1 MAAEL
6 TLFTGFPGFP
16 GFIGNRLLRALL
28 ATDEE
33 LRVVALVE
41 SGMAERAREAA
52 GTLDGERIEVVVGDI
67 TEPRLGLD
75 ADRYER
81 LVGEV
86 TSVFHLAALYDLAV
100 ELDVATRVNVEG
112 TGNVVE
118 LCLRAERLER
128 FNYVSTA
135 YVAGSRRGIV
145 YEHELVLGQGFKNHY
160 EATKFQAEVWVRH
173 AMDRVATT
181 IYRPAIVVGD
191 SQTGETEKFDGPYYL
206 LRTISL
212 ARRMRVPVPYVGRSD
227 APLNVV
233 PVDYVT
239 EAIATAANRPEA
251 VGETLHL
258 VDPEPATTA
267 EVMDL
272 FAEQY
277 AGRKPSY
284 RLPAPLVRESLRLG
298 PVQQLLEGMPRESMA
313 YVEHPVRFDA
323 RRTLEVLEPVG
334 LRPPS
339 LRAYVGPVVDFFR
352 DHEDE
357 PEYA

>member
-1 MAAEL
+1 LPSGL
-6 TLFTGFPGFP
+6 TLFTGFP
-16 GFIGNRLLRALL
+16 GFIGNRLLEAILS
-28 ATDEE
+28 ADEE
-33 LRVVALVE
+33 LRVLALVE
-41 SGMAERAREAA
+41 HGVAERAHEAA
-52 GTLDGERIEVVVGDI
+52 AGLDGDRIEVVPGDI

-75 ADRYER
+75 AERYEH
-81 LVGEV
+81 LAGEL
-86 TSVFHLAALYDLAV
+86 TSVYHLAAVYDLAV
-100 ELDVATRVNVEG
+100 ELDAATRVNVEG

-118 LCLRAERLER
+118 LCTRAERLEH

-135 YVAGSRRGIV
+135 YVAGRRRGVV
-145 YEHELVLGQGFKNHY
+145 YEHELALGQGFKNHY

-173 AMDRVATT
+173 AMDQVPTT

-191 SQTGETEKFDGPYYL
+191 SKSGETAKFDGPYYL
-206 LRTISL
+206 LRTIAL
-212 ARRMRVPVPYVGRSD
+212 ARRMHLPVPYVGRSD

-239 EAIATAANRPEA
+239 EAITAAAARPEA
-251 VGETLHL
+251 MGETLHL
-258 VDPEPATTA
+258 VDPDPLTTA

-272 FAEQY
+272 FAEEY
-277 AGRKPSY
+277 AGRTPVY

-298 PVQQLLEGMPRESMA
+298 PVQRLLEGMPRESMA

-334 LRPPS
+334 LRPPN
-339 LRAYVGPVVDFFR
+339 LREYVGPVVNFFR
-352 DHEDE
+352 QHEDE